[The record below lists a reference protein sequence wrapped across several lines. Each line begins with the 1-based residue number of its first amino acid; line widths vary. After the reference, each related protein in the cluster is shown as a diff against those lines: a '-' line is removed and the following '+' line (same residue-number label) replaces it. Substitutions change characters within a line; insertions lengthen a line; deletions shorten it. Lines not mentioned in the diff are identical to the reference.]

1 MKRLSCLGILLF
13 SLILLASC
21 SSTEIVSSWKS
32 ADVQAKD
39 FTKVMVLGLMGAKD
53 RDIKEN
59 TERVMAESLRSRG
72 IDAVAASDEYG
83 PKAFENLSEEEALRK
98 LHDKDVDGVMTIVL
112 LDKDKERRY
121 APGYVYYTPYG
132 IYYNRFWG
140 YYSTLYQRVYTPGY
154 YTSSVN
160 YTMEANLYDIS
171 ADKLLYSA
179 QTKSFDPG
187 SAGQLAGDFCKAI
200 TDDMVMKGIVTKK
213 TP

>member
-1 MKRLSCLGILLF
+1 MKRLSFLVIVLF
-13 SLILLASC
+13 SLILLTSC

-32 ADVQAKD
+32 ADVQAKN
-39 FTKVMVLGLMGAKD
+39 FTKVMVLGLMGSRD
-53 RDIKEN
+53 RDIKES
-59 TERVMAESLRSRG
+59 TERIMVENLRERG

-83 PKAFENLSEEEALRK
+83 PKAFENLSEDEALRK
-98 LHDKDVDGVMTIVL
+98 LRDKDVDGVMTIVL

-121 APGYVYYTPYG
+121 SPGYAYYTPYG

-140 YYSTLYQRVYTPGY
+140 YYSTLYQRVYTPEY
-154 YTSSVN
+154 YTSSTN
-160 YTMEANLYDIS
+160 YTMETNLYDIS

-187 SAGQLAGDFCKAI
+187 SAGQLAGDFSKAI
-200 TDDMVMKGIVTKK
+200 TEDMVRKGIITKK